1 MVNGTAW
8 GNDYPFVSA
17 HDSWF
22 WRNTSGGR
30 VVSTA
35 DGKWLMNISDPGWQ
49 SYWLES
55 MSAQVKAGQYSG
67 IFFDSASPPLIQGE
81 TVADPRL
88 KGTGVRD
95 NPIPELGGLTYV
107 QAWERWIGA
116 LDTSLRE
123 RGVPLIPN
131 YDNFATSWDTTNYSL
146 TAGTFSE
153 GFASARLDLADWERS
168 TTQLLTLVAQRKILI
183 LQDYLRGDA
192 QDVALRLFY
201 LGNYLLLKAGPGV
214 REHTYLCYFAETTL
228 GE

>member
-1 MVNGTAW
+1 MNGTAW

-88 KGTGVRD
+88 KATGVRD

-146 TAGTFSE
+146 TAGCFSE
-153 GFASARLDLADWERS
+153 GFASARLDLADWERRLIRRFGPS
-168 TTQLLTLVAQRKILI
+168 PVANPAVQRRLTSSFWAESIQS
-183 LQDYLRGDA
+183 GEPTWFA
-192 QDVALRLFY
+192 S
-201 LGNYLLLKAGPGV
+201 GPMQKMYG
-214 REHTYLCYFAETTL
+214 RRS
-228 GE
+228 